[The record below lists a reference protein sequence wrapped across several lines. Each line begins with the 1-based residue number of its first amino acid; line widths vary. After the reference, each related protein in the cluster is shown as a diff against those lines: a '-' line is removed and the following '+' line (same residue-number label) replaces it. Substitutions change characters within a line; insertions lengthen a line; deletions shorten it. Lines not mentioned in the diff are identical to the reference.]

1 VNEDRSAMVQVK
13 KASVRNAITASAYEL
28 FSKHGYHATTLQDI
42 AQMAGTGVG
51 SLYSYFPSKLHL
63 LYAVVEPWQKDAFER
78 LAARVE
84 TVANPRQRLRAILL
98 GIWRD
103 MPAENI
109 GLANSHMEGL
119 ASADPTQK
127 KPSPLLRWTEE
138 RLTRML
144 NGVIPARSPVDYMLL
159 TNLFMMAYDGF
170 VINRRLN
177 DLRDIDRLV
186 EIMCDIML
194 GSRSRQR
201 AASRRAGGPGRL
213 RTKQSVAKRR
223 QQRTKR

>member
-1 VNEDRSAMVQVK
+1 MVQVK
-13 KASVRNAITASAYEL
+13 KASVRNAITDSAYQL
-28 FSKHGYHATTLQDI
+28 FSKRGYNATTLFDI

-51 SLYSYFPSKLHL
+51 SLYSYYPSKLHL

-78 LAARVE
+78 LAARVD
-84 TVANPRQRLRAILL
+84 AIADPRQRLRAILL

-109 GLANSHMEGL
+109 GLANSLMEGL
-119 ASADPTQK
+119 ASADPAQK
-127 KPSPLLRWTEE
+127 KPSALLRWTEE

-144 NGVIPARSPVDYMLL
+144 NGAIPARSPVDYMLL

-177 DLRDIDRLV
+177 DLRDIERLV
-186 EIMCDIML
+186 DIVCDIML
-194 GSRSRQR
+194 GSR
-201 AASRRAGGPGRL
+201 RRAPARRSSRPTRL
-213 RTKQSVAKRR
+213 RTKQSVAKQPRR
-223 QQRTKR
+223 RSKQ